1 MKNVRMNTTRFAA
14 ILSLV
19 FAFQV
24 SSATAQ
30 DWTTSV
36 NWVGYTYASGA
47 AIQDPQ
53 DQSNNK
59 SAFDLAFDPDL
70 APFSVQLAATPAHV
84 YFRLQVSNIDSW
96 APGTY
101 IIFISDATGSLLGKT
116 YMTLTGNAGEIH
128 VVNAANTIDQTT
140 GSGSHASNI
149 GGWARVE
156 TIAGTTHDYVDFQVP
171 RDIFENTLGAVGP
184 MNLKF
189 YAGSSSGAGN
199 VNNINIDWMTATTNS
214 VPTAADFAGLGY
226 STLEGISNGASPL
239 PVELTSFSAYRKAD
253 RVNLRWN
260 TATETNNFGFE
271 VERRNDDGAW
281 TNIGFVAGHGNSN
294 SPKRYDFD
302 DVVAG
307 MRGSISYRLKQID
320 RDGSTEYSSTV
331 MVQMEDEHVELIS
344 AYPNPFNPTTTVN
357 FSLATVSPV
366 HLGLFDITGR
376 EVLNVIDGAML
387 DAGTHAQTIN
397 ADGLA
402 SGRYLLILQT
412 ASGSTVHPVV
422 LTK

>member
-1 MKNVRMNTTRFAA
+1 MNNVRMNMTRIAASFALLMTLMLTGA
-14 ILSLV
+14 S
-19 FAFQV
+19 
-24 SSATAQ
+24 AQ
-30 DWTTSV
+30 DWTTAV

-59 SAFDLAFDPDL
+59 SAFDLSFDPDL
-70 APFSVQLAATPAHV
+70 APFSVQLAATAAHV
-84 YFRLQVSNIDSW
+84 YFRLQVSNIDDW

-101 IIFISDATGSLLGKT
+101 IVFVSDATGALLGKT

-128 VVNAANTIDQTT
+128 VVNAANTIDQMT

-149 GGWARVE
+149 GGWARVAS
-156 TIAGTTHDYVDFQVP
+156 IAGTTHDYVDFQVP

-199 VNNINIDWMTATTNS
+199 INNINIDWMTPSTNS

-253 RVNLRWN
+253 HVNLRWN

-271 VERRNDDGAW
+271 IERRNDDGAW

-294 SPKRYDFD
+294 SPKRYDFED
-302 DVVAG
+302 AVAG
-307 MRGSISYRLKQID
+307 MRGRISYRLKQID
-320 RDGSTEYSSTV
+320 RDGSVEYSSTV
-331 MVQMEDEHVELIS
+331 MVRMDDESVELIS

-357 FSLATVSPV
+357 FSLATGSPV
-366 HLGLFDITGR
+366 HLGLFDVTGR
-376 EVLNVIDGAML
+376 EVLNVLDGAML
-387 DAGTHAQTIN
+387 GAGTHSQTIN